1 MNHAFRQR
9 PGKGRQGWRQK
20 GRWLAL
26 LVGLSLTSPLLLGV
40 AGVAG
45 VIAQTV
51 ADRPLVLRRANIID
65 GIGDEPLL
73 GASILLEKGRIV
85 SVTAGEIP
93 VPAGAEVVDLG
104 GRWVLPGLVDAH
116 THIPDL
122 AAARAALRSGVT
134 SARNMGMNHFIDIGI
149 RDLHRKGALDLP
161 ELLSAGYHIYPRPRE
176 GLFLDFPGLIDLM
189 GPGIH
194 GVEAVRRVTRLM
206 AERGVDA
213 IKVNA
218 TDRAGTVSTDPRR
231 QLYSAEEMRAIV
243 EEARRAGLPVAAH
256 AHGEAGGLAAV
267 RAGVHSIE
275 HGTYLT
281 PATLAEMKTRGTWL
295 VPTLATM
302 AELLEPRNDVALQI
316 RGKHMVP
323 RIRETTA
330 RAIQLGVRLAAGT
343 DTDYGATSNFR
354 MGNEVMELVAAGL
367 SPMAAI
373 RAGTSGSADCLGI
386 GQRTGR
392 VKAGFEA
399 DLIVVERNPL
409 TDLSGLLDP
418 LLIINNG
425 HRVEPIP
432 PWQ

>member
-1 MNHAFRQR
+1 MNHAFCR
-9 PGKGRQGWRQK
+9 PLGR
-20 GRWLAL
+20 GRWARLA
-26 LVGLSLTSPLLLGV
+26 LVGLSLMSPLLTGIVVGV
-40 AGVAG
+40 RATQERPA
-45 VIAQTV
+45 T
-51 ADRPLVLRRANIID
+51 DRPLVLRRANVID
-65 GIGDEPLL
+65 GISDEPLI
-73 GASILLEKGRIV
+73 GATIVIERGRIV
-85 SVTAGEIP
+85 SVSGGEGTI
-93 VPAGAEVVDLG
+93 PAGAEVVDVG
-104 GRWVLPGLVDAH
+104 GRWVLPGWVDAH

-134 SARNMGMNHFIDIGI
+134 SARNMGMNHFVDIGV

-161 ELLSAGYHIYPRPRE
+161 ELLSAGYHIYPQPRE
-176 GLFLDFPGLIDLM
+176 GLFLDFPSLIDLM
-189 GPGIH
+189 GTGLH

-231 QLYSAEEMRAIV
+231 QLYSEEEMRAIV

-281 PATLAEMKTRGTWL
+281 PATLEEMKTRGTWL

-330 RAIQLGVRLAAGT
+330 HAIKLGLRIAAGT
-343 DTDYGATSNFR
+343 DTDYGPTSNFR

-373 RAGTSGSADCLGI
+373 RTATSGSADCLGI

-392 VKAGFEA
+392 LQAGFEA
-399 DLIVVERNPL
+399 DLIVVERDPRIHL
-409 TDLSGLLDP
+409 ASLLDV
-418 LLIINNG
+418 LLVVNNG
-425 HRVEPIP
+425 RQVRPVP

>member
-1 MNHAFRQR
+1 MNDAFQR
-9 PGKGRQGWRQK
+9 LSGIAPE
-20 GRWLAL
+20 RWWERRRWLGLLIGLAL
-26 LVGLSLTSPLLLGV
+26 LSPLL
-40 AGVAG
+40 AGVRATE
-45 VIAQTV
+45 AQPA
-51 ADRPLVLRRANIID
+51 ADRPLLLRRANVID
-65 GIGDEPLL
+65 GLADEPLL
-73 GASILLEKGRIV
+73 GASILIEKGQIV
-85 SVTAGEIP
+85 AVAAGEIP
-93 VPAGAEVVDLG
+93 PPAGAEVVDLG
-104 GRWVLPGLVDAH
+104 GRWVLPGMVDAH
-116 THIPDL
+116 THIADL

-134 SARNMGMNHFIDIGI
+134 SARNMGMNHFIDIGM
-149 RDLHRKGALDLP
+149 RELHRRGALDLP

-176 GLFLDFPGLIDLM
+176 GLFLDFPALIDLM
-189 GPGIH
+189 GSGLH
-194 GVEAVRRVTRLM
+194 GVDAVRRVTRLM

-231 QLYSAEEMRAIV
+231 QLYSEEEMRAIV
-243 EEARRAGLPVAAH
+243 EEARRARLPVAAH
-256 AHGEAGGLAAV
+256 AHGAAGGLAAV

-275 HGTYLT
+275 HGTYLA
-281 PATLAEMKTRGTWL
+281 PSTLAEMKTRGTWL

-330 RAIQLGVRLAAGT
+330 RAIQIGVRLAAGT
-343 DTDYGATSNFR
+343 DTDYGPTSNFR

-392 VKAGFEA
+392 LKVGFEA

-409 TDLSGLLDP
+409 SDLSGLLDP
-418 LLIINNG
+418 LLVVNNG
-425 HRVEPIP
+425 RRVEPIP

>member
-1 MNHAFRQR
+1 MNHAFRR
-9 PGKGRQGWRQK
+9 LSGKGRWARLALVG
-20 GRWLAL
+20 LAL
-26 LVGLSLTSPLLLGV
+26 LSPLL
-40 AGVAG
+40 AGIVEVVWAG
-45 VIAQTV
+45 AAQERPA
-51 ADRPLVLRRANIID
+51 ADRPLVLRRANVID

-73 GASILLEKGRIV
+73 GATIVIERGRIAAV
-85 SVTAGEIP
+85 SAGEGPI
-93 VPAGAEVVDLG
+93 PAGAEVVDVG
-104 GRWVLPGLVDAH
+104 GRWVLPGWVDAH

-134 SARNMGMNHFIDIGI
+134 SARNMGMNHFVDIGM

-161 ELLSAGYHIYPRPRE
+161 ELLSAGYHIYPQPRE
-176 GLFLDFPGLIDLM
+176 GLFLDFPSLIDLM
-189 GPGIH
+189 GTGLQ

-231 QLYSAEEMRAIV
+231 QLYSEEELRAIV
-243 EEARRAGLPVAAH
+243 EEARRARLPVAAH

-281 PATLAEMKTRGTWL
+281 PATLEEMKTRGTWL

-330 RAIQLGVRLAAGT
+330 RAVQLGLRIAAGT
-343 DTDYGATSNFR
+343 DTDYGPTSNFR

-373 RAGTSGSADCLGI
+373 RAATSGSADCLGI

-392 VKAGFEA
+392 LQAGFEA
-399 DLIVVERNPL
+399 DLIVVERDPRTHL
-409 TDLSGLLDP
+409 TGLLDV
-418 LLIINNG
+418 LLVVNNG
-425 HRVEPIP
+425 RRVEPVP

>member
-1 MNHAFRQR
+1 MNHAFQKL
-9 PGKGRQGWRQK
+9 PGIAPERWWERTGW
-20 GRWLAL
+20 LPL
-26 LVGLSLTSPLLLGV
+26 LIGLVLLSPLL
-40 AGVAG
+40 AGVG
-45 VIAQTV
+45 TTEAQSA
-51 ADRPLVLRRANIID
+51 ADRPLLLRRANVID
-65 GIGDEPLL
+65 GIGDEPLP
-73 GASILLEKGRIV
+73 GASILIEKGRIV
-85 SVTAGEIP
+85 AVAAGEIP
-93 VPAGAEVVDLG
+93 PPAGAEVVDLG
-104 GRWVLPGLVDAH
+104 GRWVLPGMVDAH

-134 SARNMGMNHFIDIGI
+134 SARNMGMNHFIDIGM
-149 RDLHRKGALDLP
+149 RELHRRGALDLP

-176 GLFLDFPGLIDLM
+176 GLFLDFPSLIDLM
-189 GPGIH
+189 GPGLH
-194 GVEAVRRVTRLM
+194 GVDAVRRVTRLM
-206 AERGVDA
+206 VERGVDA

-231 QLYSAEEMRAIV
+231 QLYSEEEMQAIV

-275 HGTYLT
+275 HGTYLA
-281 PATLAEMKTRGTWL
+281 PSTLAEMKTRGTWL

-330 RAIQLGVRLAAGT
+330 RAIQIGVRLAAGT
-343 DTDYGATSNFR
+343 DTDYGPTSNFR

-367 SPMAAI
+367 SAMAAI

-392 VKAGFEA
+392 LKAGFEA

-418 LLIINNG
+418 LLVVNNG
-425 HRVEPIP
+425 RRVEPIP